1 MEDSA
6 PQNVAPSTLAR
17 EAYFV
22 DFALAMQTRV
32 SVPLMVTGGFRSRA
46 AMEQALERGA
56 ADVIGLGRPMCLM
69 ADAPK
74 RLLAG
79 DEALPRYEDG
89 LGLVPGWLGFLRR
102 FQMVKAID
110 GFAGIYWF
118 YQQLWLLG
126 HKGRIDERLSVFSAF
141 RTLEAR
147 NKAIMKARG

>member
-1 MEDSA
+1 
-6 PQNVAPSTLAR
+6 
-17 EAYFV
+17 
-22 DFALAMQTRV
+22 
-32 SVPLMVTGGFRSRA
+32 
-46 AMEQALERGA
+46 
-56 ADVIGLGRPMCLM
+56 M